1 MTHCSVDELR
11 TGLANATKETHNL
24 WEENKDLQGRF
35 VNDLNEISRIQ
46 QAIAQLEREHRQDQ
60 LQHAR
65 HSMTEMQ
72 RRASQLYSVL
82 TTKRE
87 EIVKKLNDGTNFVA
101 LLQNQLISE
110 RLFDWKN
117 RQKLAQVGVPF
128 DNRDVMLDEI
138 QMEFEFL
145 AEQNWQLHMFAS
157 WTLDLLTRGPQVN
170 DSHAHSTA
178 SNLTT
183 LADQLTKLLFML
195 ISQSFVVSVQPEP
208 VLKTQHKFVTEVRLL
223 IGDKLGIRQHLVN
236 TNVTV
241 KIIAEEEAKLLSAT
255 QMNHKDIK
263 TVGSISNDYEKMT
276 MDERGHM
283 AAKFN
288 NSKLTRIAHRK
299 PPPKGAAADMKCSAS
314 AQAATDQKYA
324 LLFHI
329 SPFQLGNLG
338 KFDVW
343 TLSLPLMVTVHGSQD
358 CDAQGAIIWHRA
370 FASVSRSP
378 GTTDITAVA
387 WKDLAH
393 VLRHKFTLFTG
404 ARRPLS
410 DSDLNYLSEKLLLPN
425 VPDQKPI
432 TFHRFAKQNLRDD
445 VSFSFW
451 EWFFSIMQLIKQ
463 KLLKFWDEGWLVG
476 FISKQDASQS
486 MMLSSHPT
494 FLLRFSDTQT
504 GAVSIGFVCEDD
516 DGQKVPFHLAPFSI
530 KDLDQLSLAQRIA
543 SCPQL
548 KEIKYLYPHMDK
560 DEMLRYF
567 DSEERNR
574 GGPDSPTGYIQSEI
588 VMVAKTTNKPSSASV
603 FSGGDSPS
611 PLSVQSKLD
620 WSPGEVI
627 QPIQSMDIGDDL
639 ASMLSSS
646 GLDGCNN
653 QGDVESLLGP
663 GFRPQLPSQPLQHVD
678 LSFVDSYNNPAFYRH
693 E

>member
-1 MTHCSVDELR
+1 
-11 TGLANATKETHNL
+11 
-24 WEENKDLQGRF
+24 GRF

-101 LLQNQLISE
+101 LLQNQLISD

-128 DNRDVMLDEI
+128 DNRD
-138 QMEFEFL
+138 FL

-157 WTLDLLTRGPQVN
+157 WTLDLLTRGPQIN
-170 DSHAHSTA
+170 DNHAHSTA

-241 KIIAEEEAKLLSAT
+241 KIIAEEEAKLLSST

-299 PPPKGAAADMKCSAS
+299 PPPKGATADMKSVMS

-329 SPFQLGNLG
+329 SPFQLGTLG

-358 CDAQGAIIWHRA
+358 CDAQGAIVWHRA

-393 VLRHKFTLFTG
+393 
-404 ARRPLS
+404 
-410 DSDLNYLSEKLLLPN
+410 
-425 VPDQKPI
+425 
-432 TFHRFAKQNLRDD
+432 QNLRDD
-445 VSFSFW
+445 VAFSFW
-451 EWFFSIMQLIKQ
+451 EWFFAIMQLIKQ

-476 FISKQDASQS
+476 FISKNDASQS
-486 MMLSSHPT
+486 MMQSSHPT

-548 KEIKYLYPHMDK
+548 KEI
-560 DEMLRYF
+560 
-567 DSEERNR
+567 SEERNR

-588 VMVAKTTNKPSSASV
+588 VMVAKTTNKPSTSSV

-627 QPIQSMDIGDDL
+627 QPIQSMD
-639 ASMLSSS
+639 M
-646 GLDGCNN
+646 
-653 QGDVESLLGP
+653 
-663 GFRPQLPSQPLQHVD
+663 
-678 LSFVDSYNNPAFYRH
+678 
-693 E
+693 

>member
-1 MTHCSVDELR
+1 MSHCSVEELR
-11 TGLANATKETHNL
+11 TGLSNATKETHSL

-60 LQHAR
+60 LQQAR
-65 HSMTEMQ
+65 QSMTEMQ

-101 LLQNQLISE
+101 LLQ
-110 RLFDWKN
+110 
-117 RQKLAQVGVPF
+117 KLAQVGVPF
-128 DNRDVMLDEI
+128 DSRDVTLDEI

-157 WTLDLLTRGPQVN
+157 WTLDLLTRGPQIN
-170 DSHAHSTA
+170 DNHAHSTA

-299 PPPKGAAADMKCSAS
+299 PPPKGATGDLKCSAS

-329 SPFQLGNLG
+329 SPFQLGTLG

-358 CDAQGAIIWHRA
+358 CDAQGGIVWHRA
-370 FASVSRSP
+370 FASVVR
-378 GTTDITAVA
+378 TL
-387 WKDLAH
+387 KD
-393 VLRHKFTLFTG
+393 
-404 ARRPLS
+404 
-410 DSDLNYLSEKLLLPN
+410 N
-425 VPDQKPI
+425 VFQPSC
-432 TFHRFAKQNLRDD
+432 R
-445 VSFSFW
+445 
-451 EWFFSIMQLIKQ
+451 
-463 KLLKFWDEGWLVG
+463 G
-476 FISKQDASQS
+476 SQ
-486 MMLSSHPT
+486 
-494 FLLRFSDTQT
+494 F
-504 GAVSIGFVCEDD
+504 C
-516 DGQKVPFHLAPFSI
+516 
-530 KDLDQLSLAQRIA
+530 
-543 SCPQL
+543 
-548 KEIKYLYPHMDK
+548 
-560 DEMLRYF
+560 
-567 DSEERNR
+567 
-574 GGPDSPTGYIQSEI
+574 
-588 VMVAKTTNKPSSASV
+588 
-603 FSGGDSPS
+603 
-611 PLSVQSKLD
+611 
-620 WSPGEVI
+620 
-627 QPIQSMDIGDDL
+627 
-639 ASMLSSS
+639 
-646 GLDGCNN
+646 
-653 QGDVESLLGP
+653 
-663 GFRPQLPSQPLQHVD
+663 
-678 LSFVDSYNNPAFYRH
+678 
-693 E
+693 

>member
-1 MTHCSVDELR
+1 MDLCPSSHSLSYVLKRSEHLQRKKNEICTQWSNYMTHCSVDELR

-24 WEENKDLQGRF
+24 WEENKDLQ
-35 VNDLNEISRIQ
+35 
-46 QAIAQLEREHRQDQ
+46 
-60 LQHAR
+60 AR

-195 ISQSFVVSVQPEP
+195 ISQSFV
-208 VLKTQHKFVTEVRLL
+208 RLL

-255 QMNHKDIK
+255 QMNHKDIWNMDNSIKTRETKNKRYPRVPSRPGIGGGVTIDYAK

-338 KFDVW
+338 K
-343 TLSLPLMVTVHGSQD
+343 
-358 CDAQGAIIWHRA
+358 
-370 FASVSRSP
+370 SRSP

-548 KEIKYLYPHMDK
+548 KEIK
-560 DEMLRYF
+560 
-567 DSEERNR
+567 
-574 GGPDSPTGYIQSEI
+574 
-588 VMVAKTTNKPSSASV
+588 
-603 FSGGDSPS
+603 
-611 PLSVQSKLD
+611 
-620 WSPGEVI
+620 
-627 QPIQSMDIGDDL
+627 
-639 ASMLSSS
+639 
-646 GLDGCNN
+646 
-653 QGDVESLLGP
+653 
-663 GFRPQLPSQPLQHVD
+663 
-678 LSFVDSYNNPAFYRH
+678 
-693 E
+693 

>member
-1 MTHCSVDELR
+1 
-11 TGLANATKETHNL
+11 
-24 WEENKDLQGRF
+24 LQ
-35 VNDLNEISRIQ
+35 
-46 QAIAQLEREHRQDQ
+46 
-60 LQHAR
+60 
-65 HSMTEMQ
+65 
-72 RRASQLYSVL
+72 
-82 TTKRE
+82 
-87 EIVKKLNDGTNFVA
+87 
-101 LLQNQLISE
+101 
-110 RLFDWKN
+110 
-117 RQKLAQVGVPF
+117 
-128 DNRDVMLDEI
+128 
-138 QMEFEFL
+138 
-145 AEQNWQLHMFAS
+145 
-157 WTLDLLTRGPQVN
+157 
-170 DSHAHSTA
+170 
-178 SNLTT
+178 
-183 LADQLTKLLFML
+183 
-195 ISQSFVVSVQPEP
+195 
-208 VLKTQHKFVTEVRLL
+208 VRLL

-263 TVGSISNDYEKMT
+263 SVGSISNDYEKMT

-283 AAKFN
+283 TAKFN

-299 PPPKGAAADMKCSAS
+299 PPPKGAAADMKCAVNI
-314 AQAATDQKYA
+314 QAATDQKYA

-329 SPFQLGNLG
+329 SPFQLGTLG

-378 GTTDITAVA
+378 GSTDITAVT

-393 VLRHKFTLFTG
+393 VLQHKFTLFTS
-404 ARRPLS
+404 ARRQLS
-410 DSDLNYLSEKLLLPN
+410 DSDLSYLSEKLLVPN

-451 EWFFSIMQLIKQ
+451 EWFFAIMQLIKQ

-486 MMLSSHPT
+486 MMLSNHPT

-516 DGQKVPFHLAPFSI
+516 DGQKVPFHLAPFTI

-548 KEIKYLYPHMDK
+548 KEIRYLYPNMDK

-588 VMVAKTTNKPSSASV
+588 VMVAKTSNKPSSTSV
-603 FSGGDSPS
+603 ISGGDSPS

-620 WSPGEVI
+620 WSPGEMSR
-627 QPIQSMDIGDDL
+627 PSQSMDIGDDL
-639 ASMLSSS
+639 VSMLSSS
-646 GLDGCNN
+646 GLDSCSGH
-653 QGDVESLLGP
+653 GDVESLLGP
-663 GFRPQLPSQPLQHVD
+663 GFRPQLLSQPLQHID
-678 LSFVDSYNNPAFYRH
+678 LSFVDSYSNPAFFRH
-693 E
+693 EQ

>member
-1 MTHCSVDELR
+1 MSHCSVEELR
-11 TGLANATKETHNL
+11 TGLTNATKETHSL

-101 LLQNQLISE
+101 LLQNQLISD

-128 DNRDVMLDEI
+128 DNRDVTLDEI

-157 WTLDLLTRGPQVN
+157 WTLDLLTR
-170 DSHAHSTA
+170 
-178 SNLTT
+178 
-183 LADQLTKLLFML
+183 
-195 ISQSFVVSVQPEP
+195 VQPEP

-299 PPPKGAAADMKCSAS
+299 PPPKGTTADMKCTVS

-329 SPFQLGNLG
+329 SPFQLGTLG

-358 CDAQGAIIWHRA
+358 CDAQGAIVWHRA

-387 WKDLAH
+387 WKDLGH

-410 DSDLNYLSEKLLLPN
+410 DADLNYLSEKLLVPN

-451 EWFFSIMQLIKQ
+451 EWFFAIMQLIKQ

-476 FISKQDASQS
+476 FISKHDASQS
-486 MMLSSHPT
+486 MMMSSHST

-548 KEIKYLYPHMDK
+548 KEIKRGSA
-560 DEMLRYF
+560 ML
-567 DSEERNR
+567 
-574 GGPDSPTGYIQSEI
+574 
-588 VMVAKTTNKPSSASV
+588 
-603 FSGGDSPS
+603 
-611 PLSVQSKLD
+611 
-620 WSPGEVI
+620 
-627 QPIQSMDIGDDL
+627 
-639 ASMLSSS
+639 
-646 GLDGCNN
+646 
-653 QGDVESLLGP
+653 
-663 GFRPQLPSQPLQHVD
+663 
-678 LSFVDSYNNPAFYRH
+678 
-693 E
+693 

>member
-1 MTHCSVDELR
+1 
-11 TGLANATKETHNL
+11 
-24 WEENKDLQGRF
+24 
-35 VNDLNEISRIQ
+35 
-46 QAIAQLEREHRQDQ
+46 
-60 LQHAR
+60 
-65 HSMTEMQ
+65 MTEMQ

-82 TTKRE
+82 TNKRD

-157 WTLDLLTRGPQVN
+157 WTLDLLTRGPQIN

-195 ISQSFVVSVQPEP
+195 ISQSFVVSIQPEP

-236 TNVTV
+236 TSVTV
-241 KIIAEEEAKLLSAT
+241 KIIAEEEAKLLSST
-255 QMNHKDIK
+255 QMNHKDMCVQSK

-299 PPPKGAAADMKCSAS
+299 PPPKGATADMKCTVN

-343 TLSLPLMVTVHGSQD
+343 TLSLPIMVTVHGSQD

-393 VLRHKFTLFTG
+393 VLQHKFTLFTG
-404 ARRPLS
+404 ARRQLS

-451 EWFFSIMQLIKQ
+451 EWFFAIMQLIKQ

-486 MMLSSHPT
+486 MMMSSHPT

-548 KEIKYLYPHMDK
+548 KEIRYLYPHMDK
-560 DEMLRYF
+560 DDMLRYF

-574 GGPDSPTGYIQSEI
+574 GGLDSPTGYIQSEI
-588 VMVAKTTNKPSSASV
+588 VMVAKTTNKPSSTSV
-603 FSGGDSPS
+603 LSGGDSPS
-611 PLSVQSKLD
+611 SLSVQSKSE
-620 WSPGEVI
+620 WSPGEVVR
-627 QPIQSMDIGDDL
+627 PSASMDIGEDL
-639 ASMLSSS
+639 ASILSSS
-646 GLDGCNN
+646 GLDSCSG

-663 GFRPQLPSQPLQHVD
+663 GFRAQLLPQPLQHID
-678 LSFVDSYNNPAFYRH
+678 LSFVDSYDNSAFFRH

>member
-1 MTHCSVDELR
+1 LR

-208 VLKTQHKFVTEVRLL
+208 VRLL

-255 QMNHKDIK
+255 QMNHKD
-263 TVGSISNDYEKMT
+263 M
-276 MDERGHM
+276 
-283 AAKFN
+283 
-288 NSKLTRIAHRK
+288 LTIL
-299 PPPKGAAADMKCSAS
+299 
-314 AQAATDQKYA
+314 T
-324 LLFHI
+324 
-329 SPFQLGNLG
+329 
-338 KFDVW
+338 
-343 TLSLPLMVTVHGSQD
+343 
-358 CDAQGAIIWHRA
+358 
-370 FASVSRSP
+370 
-378 GTTDITAVA
+378 
-387 WKDLAH
+387 
-393 VLRHKFTLFTG
+393 
-404 ARRPLS
+404 
-410 DSDLNYLSEKLLLPN
+410 
-425 VPDQKPI
+425 
-432 TFHRFAKQNLRDD
+432 
-445 VSFSFW
+445 
-451 EWFFSIMQLIKQ
+451 
-463 KLLKFWDEGWLVG
+463 
-476 FISKQDASQS
+476 
-486 MMLSSHPT
+486 
-494 FLLRFSDTQT
+494 SDTAKIQHKPNSQNT
-504 GAVSIGFVCEDD
+504 G
-516 DGQKVPFHLAPFSI
+516 L
-530 KDLDQLSLAQRIA
+530 
-543 SCPQL
+543 
-548 KEIKYLYPHMDK
+548 
-560 DEMLRYF
+560 
-567 DSEERNR
+567 ERVVW
-574 GGPDSPTGYIQSEI
+574 Q
-588 VMVAKTTNKPSSASV
+588 
-603 FSGGDSPS
+603 
-611 PLSVQSKLD
+611 
-620 WSPGEVI
+620 
-627 QPIQSMDIGDDL
+627 
-639 ASMLSSS
+639 
-646 GLDGCNN
+646 
-653 QGDVESLLGP
+653 
-663 GFRPQLPSQPLQHVD
+663 
-678 LSFVDSYNNPAFYRH
+678 
-693 E
+693 